1 MITDIL
7 EKSCVRITI
16 KKEGK
21 NINQG
26 SGVIIVNDNNYYVLT
41 AFHCLGDSLPNIKD
55 IYIETQDGYNSEFK
69 NIDVLSIVDNS
80 PKKYKDWALLEIDFI
95 EEVNNLKAVKLG
107 YGFIKKENIIFYGYQ
122 GVYKNQFRPF
132 EGKILQIS
140 NDKLNFQINIDGTFD
155 QGGNEGQF
163 VAQGLSGSGVYIIKN
178 KELFLIG
185 ILNAVNTETAWNDD
199 INCCSIKNLSK
210 VFKHFHNMSDIDFLK
225 QWEENLEK
233 EKTIKDLENYKLLN
247 NGNFENLERKNKVIY
262 DTEEIANKNTQK
274 QLIKH
279 LSLQENIYD
288 LDAKSPELHKS
299 FKNIVNKFQDDVEEE
314 YSSKFVKDN
323 NEARKTKRELKNQ
336 LKYELEKVIPN
347 DIKLDLADFQ
357 IIEWLLD
364 CSLNFENR

>member
-1 MITDIL
+1 
-7 EKSCVRITI
+7 
-16 KKEGK
+16 
-21 NINQG
+21 
-26 SGVIIVNDNNYYVLT
+26 
-41 AFHCLGDSLPNIKD
+41 
-55 IYIETQDGYNSEFK
+55 
-69 NIDVLSIVDNS
+69 
-80 PKKYKDWALLEIDFI
+80 
-95 EEVNNLKAVKLG
+95 
-107 YGFIKKENIIFYGYQ
+107 
-122 GVYKNQFRPF
+122 
-132 EGKILQIS
+132 
-140 NDKLNFQINIDGTFD
+140 
-155 QGGNEGQF
+155 
-163 VAQGLSGSGVYIIKN
+163 
-178 KELFLIG
+178 
-185 ILNAVNTETAWNDD
+185 
-199 INCCSIKNLSK
+199 
-210 VFKHFHNMSDIDFLK
+210 MSDIDFLK